1 MQAFVDVG
9 STTDGLLHVNDML
22 PQHRQYSGNKL
33 CVSASEGEAVLAEVT
48 KVNLKTRKFNLR

>member
-33 CVSASEGEAVLAEVT
+33 CVSASEGEAVLVEVT
-48 KVNLKTRKFNLR
+48 NVDLKTRKFNLR